1 MSETV
6 LCESNSTIE
15 RTDNTPIVLPQL
27 HTLTLNKCF
36 EENNTGN
43 FNNDNADGVLHGILA
58 HTKHVTTLNLTYNTL
73 LRGYS
78 LIDLP
83 ASIRVLNLAL
93 CRRIDGQIMDIVLQS
108 LSQLEVLSVY
118 R

>member
-78 LIDLP
+78 FF
-83 ASIRVLNLAL
+83 VLFVCFWVLFLVL
-93 CRRIDGQIMDIVLQS
+93 CCCFVGLFLV
-108 LSQLEVLSVY
+108 
-118 R
+118 